1 MAGIFS
7 RFKEGLTRTRE
18 GFAGRLSAVVKGRT
32 LDEEFFEEL
41 EDILIQADM
50 GVDTSINLVDT
61 IREQAKKQKLRDA
74 QEVFPLVQEEIAGI
88 LKRCEGRLS
97 FAPEGPTVILVV
109 GVNGVGKTTSIAKLA
124 YRLKNE
130 NKKVLLAAADTFR
143 AAASEQLE
151 TWAQRLGVQI
161 IKHREGADPAAV
173 VYDALQAALSRK
185 IDVVIVDTA
194 GRLQNKKNLME
205 EVKKIKR
212 VAEREIEGAPH
223 EVLLVVDA
231 STGQN
236 AVSQAES
243 FNEFLDLTGIILA
256 KLDGTAKGGIV
267 VSIAEKLSIPV
278 KFVGLGEKI
287 DDLEEFYPEEFTKA
301 LFDVQD
307 VKGDAEDAG

>member
-7 RFKEGLTRTRE
+7 KFKKGLAKTRE
-18 GFAGRLSAVVKGRT
+18 GFVERLSTMVKGRT

-41 EDILIQADM
+41 EDTLIQADI
-50 GVDTSINLVDT
+50 GVETSINLVES
-61 IREQAKKQKLRDA
+61 IREQARKRSVRNGE
-74 QEVFPLVQEEIAGI
+74 EVFPILQEGI
-88 LKRCEGRLS
+88 TNILGGSEGALS

-109 GVNGVGKTTSIAKLA
+109 GVNGVGKTTSIGKLA
-124 YRLKNE
+124 YKLKNE

-151 TWAQRLGVQI
+151 TWAQRAGVQI
-161 IKHREGADPAAV
+161 IKHQEGADPAAV
-173 VYDALQAALSRK
+173 VFDSLQAAVSRN
-185 IDVVIVDTA
+185 IDVVIIDTA

-205 EVKKIKR
+205 EVKKIRR

-236 AVSQAES
+236 AISQAES
-243 FNEFLDLTGIILA
+243 FNELLDLTGIILA

-267 VSIAEKLSIPV
+267 VSIAEKLNIPV
-278 KFVGLGEKI
+278 KYVGLGEKI
-287 DDLEEFYPEEFTKA
+287 DDLEEFNPEEFAKA
-301 LFDVQD
+301 LFAVQE
-307 VKGDAEDAG
+307 GEANES

>member
-7 RFKEGLTRTRE
+7 KFKEGLAKTRE
-18 GFAGRLSAVVKGRT
+18 GFVGRLANVVTGRT
-32 LDEEFFEEL
+32 LDEEFYEEL
-41 EDILIQADM
+41 EDTLIQADM
-50 GVDTSINLVDT
+50 GVETSINLVES
-61 IREQAKKQKLRDA
+61 IREQAKKKKLKHGE
-74 QEVFPLVQEEIAGI
+74 EVFPLLQEEIASI
-88 LKRCEGRLS
+88 LKCCEGKLN

-124 YRLKNE
+124 YRLKND
-130 NKKVLLAAADTFR
+130 NKKVLLAAGDTFR
-143 AAASEQLE
+143 AAASEQLD
-151 TWAQRLGVQI
+151 TWAQRIGVQI
-161 IKHREGADPAAV
+161 IKHQEGADPAAV
-173 VYDALQAALSRK
+173 VYDALQAAISRK
-185 IDVVIVDTA
+185 IDVVLVDTA
-194 GRLQNKKNLME
+194 GRLQSKKNLME

-212 VAEREIEGAPH
+212 VAERGVEGAPH

-236 AVSQAES
+236 AISQAEN

-267 VSIAEKLSIPV
+267 VSIAEKLNIPV

-287 DDLEEFYPEEFTKA
+287 DDLEEFNPLEFSKA

-307 VKGDAEDAG
+307 VKGDDSDAD

>member
-7 RFKEGLTRTRE
+7 KFKKGLAKTRE
-18 GFAGRLSAVVKGRT
+18 GFVERLSTMVKGRT

-41 EDILIQADM
+41 EDTLIQADI
-50 GVDTSINLVDT
+50 GVETSINLVES
-61 IREQAKKQKLRDA
+61 IREQARKRSVRNGE
-74 QEVFPLVQEEIAGI
+74 EVFPILQEGI
-88 LKRCEGRLS
+88 TNILGGSEGALS

-109 GVNGVGKTTSIAKLA
+109 GVNGVGKTTSIGKLA
-124 YRLKNE
+124 YKLKNE

-151 TWAQRLGVQI
+151 TWAQRAGVQI
-161 IKHREGADPAAV
+161 IKHQEGADPAAV
-173 VYDALQAALSRK
+173 VFDSLQAAVSRN
-185 IDVVIVDTA
+185 IDVVMIDTA

-205 EVKKIKR
+205 EVKKIRR

-236 AVSQAES
+236 AISQAES
-243 FNEFLDLTGIILA
+243 FNELLDLTGIILA

-267 VSIAEKLSIPV
+267 VSIAEKLNIPV
-278 KFVGLGEKI
+278 KYVGLGEKI
-287 DDLEEFYPEEFTKA
+287 DDLEEFNPEEFAKA
-301 LFDVQD
+301 LFAVQE
-307 VKGDAEDAG
+307 GEANES

>member
-1 MAGIFS
+1 MAGIFGK
-7 RFKEGLTRTRE
+7 FKEGLAKTR
-18 GFAGRLSAVVKGRT
+18 AGIVDRLSALVKGKA
-32 LDEEFFEEL
+32 LDEAFFEEL
-41 EDILIQADM
+41 EDILIQADL
-50 GVDTSINLVDT
+50 GVETSVRLVEKV
-61 IREQAKKQKLRDA
+61 REQASRQKIKNA
-74 QEVFPLVQEEIAGI
+74 EEVFPLLQEEIFSI
-88 LKRCEGRLS
+88 LKASAGSLA
-97 FAPEGPTVILVV
+97 FADNGPTVILVV

-151 TWAQRLGVQI
+151 TWAQRVGVQL
-161 IKHREGADPAAV
+161 IKHQEGADPAAV
-173 VYDALQAALSRK
+173 VYDALQAANSRK
-185 IDVVIVDTA
+185 IDVVLVDTA

-212 VAEREIEGAPH
+212 VAEREVAGAPH

-236 AVSQAES
+236 AISQAES
-243 FNEFLDLTGIILA
+243 FNEFLELTGIILA

-267 VSIAEKLSIPV
+267 VSIAEKLNIPV

-287 DDLEEFYPEEFTKA
+287 EDLEEFRPEEFSKA
-301 LFDVQD
+301 LFDV
-307 VKGDAEDAG
+307 KGGDEDAS

>member
-7 RFKEGLTRTRE
+7 KFKEGLTKTRE
-18 GFAGRLSAVVKGRT
+18 GFVERLSTMVRGRA

-41 EDILIQADM
+41 EDTLIQADI
-50 GVDTSINLVDT
+50 GVETSINLVET
-61 IREQAKKQKLRDA
+61 IREQARKRTVRNGE
-74 QEVFPLVQEEIAGI
+74 EVFPLLREGI
-88 LKRCEGRLS
+88 TNILGGSEGALS

-109 GVNGVGKTTSIAKLA
+109 GVNGVGKTTSIGKLA
-124 YRLKNE
+124 YKLKNE

-151 TWAQRLGVQI
+151 TWAQRAGVQI
-161 IKHREGADPAAV
+161 IKHQEGADPAAV
-173 VYDALQAALSRK
+173 VFDSLQAAVSRK

-205 EVKKIKR
+205 EVKKIRR

-236 AVSQAES
+236 AISQAES
-243 FNEFLDLTGIILA
+243 FNELLDLTGIILA

-267 VSIAEKLSIPV
+267 VSIAEKLNIPV
-278 KFVGLGEKI
+278 KYVGLGEKI
-287 DDLEEFYPEEFTKA
+287 DDLEVFNPGEFAKA
-301 LFDVQD
+301 LFAVQ
-307 VKGDAEDAG
+307 EDETHES

>member
-1 MAGIFS
+1 MSGILEKF
-7 RFKEGLTRTRE
+7 REGLTKTRA
-18 GFAGRLSAVVKGRT
+18 GFADRLAALVKGKA
-32 LDEEFFEEL
+32 LNEDFFENL
-41 EDILIQADM
+41 EEILIQADI
-50 GVDTSINLVDT
+50 GVESSINLVSK
-61 IREQAKKQKLRDA
+61 IREQVSREKIRNAED
-74 QEVFPLVQEEIAGI
+74 VFPLLRKELSEILGRCAGN
-88 LKRCEGRLS
+88 LN
-97 FAPEGPTVILVV
+97 FAEKGPTVILVV

-130 NKKVLLAAADTFR
+130 NKKVLLAAGDTFR
-143 AAASEQLE
+143 AAAAEQLE
-151 TWAQRLGVQI
+151 TWAQRIGVQI
-161 IKHREGADPAAV
+161 IKHQEGADPAAV
-173 VYDALQAALSRK
+173 VYDALQAALSRN

-212 VAEREIEGAPH
+212 VAEREISGAPH

-243 FNEFLDLTGIILA
+243 FNEFLDVTGIILA

-267 VSIAEKLSIPV
+267 VSIAEKLNIPV

-287 DDLEEFYPEEFTKA
+287 DDLEEFKAEEFSSA
-301 LFDVQD
+301 LFDA
-307 VKGDAEDAG
+307 KGGEK